1 MTLEEFSNPVNK
13 NSESEQHV
21 NDSESKTLQLEI
33 KEAKSVEDVAPA
45 EKIPNVKED
54 IEVQKQT

>member
-1 MTLEEFSNPVNK
+1 MTLEEVRNPENK
-13 NSESEQHV
+13 NSEFEQHV

-33 KEAKSVEDVAPA
+33 KEAKSIEDVSPTNR
-45 EKIPNVKED
+45 IPYVKED